1 MINMMIEQLDELGRV
16 EVGDLTMEKIEEI
29 KRDLDLQG
37 YVTKFQS
44 TDKDY
49 LVLVE
54 KKPRAYCIHH
64 RFYEGDTN
72 IVEVMSEDEFNRYC
86 HEDWEDWDDY
96 DYTSFTSLEEFEQYE
111 ELYFVDDKLYEK
123 MKKILMEGKYDV

>member
-1 MINMMIEQLDELGRV
+1 MMIEQLNKTGRV
-16 EVGDLTMEKIEEI
+16 EVKGTEKEIEEM

-37 YVTKFQS
+37 YTTKFEM

-54 KKPRAYCIHH
+54 KKPRVYCIHH

-72 IVEVMSEDEFNRYC
+72 ILDVMSEDEFNRYC
-86 HEDWEDWDDY
+86 QEDLDWDNY
-96 DYTSFTSLEEFEQYE
+96 DYTSFTSISEFEQYE
-111 ELYFVDDKLYEK
+111 DLYFVDDKHQQK
-123 MKKILMEGKYDV
+123 MIKILMEGK